1 MKDPAKIED
10 YAFLSDTQTGAL
22 VSRDGCVDW
31 LCLPRFDSPACFASL
46 LGKKEN
52 GHWLFTPKEKVD
64 KVSRRY
70 RGDTLILETE
80 IETAGGAVRLID
92 FMPPRGKNPDLVRI
106 VEGLRGEVRMEMELI
121 IRFEYGS
128 IIPWVRKAHEGL
140 EAIAGPDGLI
150 LRTPIETRGE
160 DLTTVA
166 EFTVKKGERLPFVLT
181 WFASHEEP
189 ARAINPEHAL
199 RDTEKF
205 WNAWAQQ
212 CHYSGPWKDAV
223 KRSLITLKGLTYAP
237 TGGLVAALTTSL
249 PEGIGGVRNW
259 DYRYCWLRDATFTL
273 ITLMRVGYR
282 DEAKSWREWLLRAIA
297 GSGAQMQIMYG
308 VHGERWLYEREI
320 PWLSGYGN
328 SRPVRVGNAA
338 SNQFQLDVF
347 GEVLLA
353 MHQSH
358 VAGLQSDESDWRLQ
372 VELMRFLES
381 NWDQPDE
388 GIWEVRGGRK
398 HFTHSKMMAWVAFDR
413 AVKLAQLCKCA
424 AANNVERWKKIRD
437 QIHAEVCERGYN
449 IDKKAFTQFYGSD
462 ALDASL
468 LMMPRVGFLPPS
480 DERVRGTIEAIE
492 RELVRDGL
500 VLRYRTEEENVDG
513 LPGGEGTFL
522 ACSFWLANSL
532 HLIGRTEEA
541 KALFERLLTLR
552 NDLGLIS
559 EEYDP
564 IGKRQLGNFPQAFTH
579 LAMVN
584 TARILSGDEKFPT
597 GET

>member
-1 MKDPAKIED
+1 M
-10 YAFLSDTQTGAL
+10 
-22 VSRDGCVDW
+22 R
-31 LCLPRFDSPACFASL
+31 
-46 LGKKEN
+46 
-52 GHWLFTPKEKVD
+52 
-64 KVSRRY
+64 
-70 RGDTLILETE
+70 E
-80 IETAGGAVRLID
+80 ISAEPLDATRRLI
-92 FMPPRGKNPDLVRI
+92 
-106 VEGLRGEVRMEMELI
+106 
-121 IRFEYGS
+121 
-128 IIPWVRKAHEGL
+128 
-140 EAIAGPDGLI
+140 
-150 LRTPIETRGE
+150 
-160 DLTTVA
+160 
-166 EFTVKKGERLPFVLT
+166 
-181 WFASHEEP
+181 
-189 ARAINPEHAL
+189 
-199 RDTEKF
+199 
-205 WNAWAQQ
+205 
-212 CHYSGPWKDAV
+212 
-223 KRSLITLKGLTYAP
+223 
-237 TGGLVAALTTSL
+237 
-249 PEGIGGVRNW
+249 
-259 DYRYCWLRDATFTL
+259 
-273 ITLMRVGYR
+273 
-282 DEAKSWREWLLRAIA
+282 
-297 GSGAQMQIMYG
+297 
-308 VHGERWLYEREI
+308 
-320 PWLSGYGN
+320 
-328 SRPVRVGNAA
+328 
-338 SNQFQLDVF
+338 
-347 GEVLLA
+347 
-353 MHQSH
+353 
-358 VAGLQSDESDWRLQ
+358 AGLQTDESDWRLQ
-372 VELMRFLES
+372 VQLMRFLES

-424 AANNVERWKKIRD
+424 AADNDERWKKIRD

-480 DERVRGTIEAIE
+480 DERVRGTIEAVE